1 MNAIEIRNLTVRQG
15 KFNLHIEHLDIPQ
28 GYITGLIGE
37 NGAGKTSLIYQVL
50 NLRTPQKGSIKI
62 FGRDYADNREAILS
76 EIGIVFSENHFPEW
90 MSPKKLE
97 KIFEMYYPNWQ
108 HDKYIRYLE
117 TFEIPYGQKI
127 KQMSQGMKVKL
138 NIAAALSHEA
148 KLLILDEPTS
158 NLDPTFRLE
167 LLNIFQELM
176 LDDTRTILFSTHITS
191 DLEHIADYIAFIENG
206 ELSVMEEK
214 DELMRGH
221 HIVKGRDALLDDE
234 LDQLLIG
241 LEVQDN
247 HFIGMTKEAQV
258 FKELFGDKV
267 VIQPVTIDQFM
278 YYKKKERRK
287 VKVYA

>member
-1 MNAIEIRNLTVRQG
+1 MNAIEIRNLTVKQG
-15 KFNLHIEHLDIPQ
+15 KFDLHIEQLDIPQ

-37 NGAGKTSLIYQVL
+37 NGAGKTSLIYQLL
-50 NLRTPQKGSIKI
+50 NLRTSERGSIKI
-62 FGRDYADNREAILS
+62 FGKDYADNREEILS

-90 MSPKKLE
+90 MNPKKLE
-97 KIFEMYYPNWQ
+97 KIFKLYYSNWQ
-108 HDKYIRYLE
+108 HEVYIHYLK
-117 TFEIPYGQKI
+117 TFEIPLDQKI
-127 KQMSQGMKVKL
+127 KQMSQGMKIKL
-138 NIAAALSHEA
+138 NIAAALSHQA

-158 NLDPTFRLE
+158 NLDPTFRME

-176 LDDTRTILFSTHITS
+176 LDDARTILFSTHITS

-206 ELSVMEEK
+206 ELAVMEEK
-214 DELMRGH
+214 DELMRDY

-241 LEVQDN
+241 MEVQDH

-267 VIQPVTIDQFM
+267 VIQRVSIDQFM
-278 YYKKKERRK
+278 YYKKKERKK
-287 VKVYA
+287 VKTYA